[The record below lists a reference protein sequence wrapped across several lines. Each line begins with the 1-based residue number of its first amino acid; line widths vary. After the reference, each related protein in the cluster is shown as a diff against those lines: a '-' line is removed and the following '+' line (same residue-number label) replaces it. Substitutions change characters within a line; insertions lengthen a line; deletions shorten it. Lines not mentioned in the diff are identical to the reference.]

1 MEAMNVIYK
10 QARIF
15 GAEQISRDIGWF
27 IDNRFSLT
35 HAIAEYKFIH
45 CLGIE
50 DKAREQDLITQIK
63 VKADMLNL
71 PQSKIIDM
79 VQLQFKASKIIQCQL
94 FSQWIENPDS
104 APRSTGGIVDIE
116 KIRSLISSSDS
127 ALLNY
132 LANIMVMKDDAL
144 HYMLDFHF
152 EHPFITAATNKEI
165 KLSFYEIIN
174 HRYKSAL

>member
-1 MEAMNVIYK
+1 MNIIYK
-10 QARIF
+10 QTRTF
-15 GAEQISRDIGWF
+15 GAEQVSRDIGWF
-27 IDNRFSLT
+27 IDNRFSLA
-35 HAIAEYKFIH
+35 HAIAEYKFVH

-50 DKAREQDLITQIK
+50 DNAREQDLMDQIK
-63 VKADMLNL
+63 LKADMLNL
-71 PQSKIIDM
+71 PQAKIIDM
-79 VQLQFKASKIIQCQL
+79 IQLQFKASKIIQYQL
-94 FSQWIENPDS
+94 FSQWIENPNS
-104 APRSTGGIVDIE
+104 APISTRDIDDIE

-152 EHPFITAATNKEI
+152 EHPCISAATNKEI
-165 KLSFYEIIN
+165 KISFYEIIN